1 MPTEI
6 RVKPIDTKET
16 MGTSKNASQTEQL
29 SDMPTV
35 TGYTV
40 ASDPQES
47 RSSISCNLCHW
58 KIEIRGLLAEIE
70 SKSRGLIH

>member
-6 RVKPIDTKET
+6 RVKPIDTEET

-35 TGYTV
+35 TGNSV
-40 ASDPQES
+40 ANDPQES
-47 RSSISCNLCHW
+47 RPSISCNLCH
-58 KIEIRGLLAEIE
+58 
-70 SKSRGLIH
+70 